1 MVYPS
6 RVEASSNK
14 PSQRGAKSTKTS
26 GVV

>member
-6 RVEASSNK
+6 RVEASSNR
-14 PSQRGAKSTKTS
+14 PAQRGAKSTKAF